1 MIFQTMNSVRSN
13 NLSLKYQK
21 FTTLDSKDKGIIKL
35 EFVTKTQFL
44 STLKYLRSTTLESKD
59 IGFRKAKFVAKIQ
72 FL

>member
-1 MIFQTMNSVRSN
+1 MEKDILNYSPTVMFRGTPC
-13 NLSLKYQK
+13 
-21 FTTLDSKDKGIIKL
+21 TLDSKDKGIIKL

-44 STLKYLRSTTLESKD
+44 STLKNLRSTTLESKD